1 MSSESDPEDLDLDLL
16 NEIKVEANDIDELDR
31 LISTTKNQFC
41 ILISIKK
48 QKEYLKSIFKVK
60 LLISS

>member
-16 NEIKVEANDIDELDR
+16 NEIKVEANDIDELDK

-41 ILISIKK
+41 ILISIKNRRG
-48 QKEYLKSIFKVK
+48 SRR
-60 LLISS
+60 

>member
-41 ILISIKK
+41 TLISIKK
-48 QKEYLKSIFKVK
+48 PKGYHK
-60 LLISS
+60 